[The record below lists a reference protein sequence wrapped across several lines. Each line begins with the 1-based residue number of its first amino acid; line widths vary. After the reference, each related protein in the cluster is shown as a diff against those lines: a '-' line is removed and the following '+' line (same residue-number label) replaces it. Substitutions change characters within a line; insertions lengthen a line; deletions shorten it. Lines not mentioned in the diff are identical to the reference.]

1 MGRGLRRW
9 RVERRNRRGRE
20 RKRGGMV
27 GKRVGRGRTPSVPPL
42 FVYEIGRLGLT
53 DLKNLLPAPR
63 PHADAV
69 VSPAAPSAA
78 ATAAAAA
85 SAALRAEEERVQE
98 MGGSGIGITSGS
110 SSGGRRGAGP
120 GGWAGYHDNE

>member
-1 MGRGLRRW
+1 M
-9 RVERRNRRGRE
+9 ERRKRRGRG
-20 RKRGGMV
+20 RKRGG
-27 GKRVGRGRTPSVPPL
+27 RVRKGVDRGRTPSVSPL
-42 FVYEIGRLGLT
+42 FVYEIGRLGLI
-53 DLKNLLPAPR
+53 DLTNLLSAPR

-78 ATAAAAA
+78 APAAAA

-98 MGGSGIGITSGS
+98 RGGSGIGITSGS

-120 GGWAGYHDNE
+120 GGWAGYYDN